1 MSSVIVLLTVAGVHS
16 LALLVPGPNVLVV
29 SHAAASRSRRA
40 GVAVALGVSA
50 GALVW
55 SASAAF
61 GLAAML
67 SRAAGIA
74 TAIRIAGAVFLIILG
89 IRQLRSRSASAH
101 SAEATSPLP
110 LRALVGRGLLVNL
123 TNPKSILFFASVFAA
138 LLPSDAT
145 ITLRVAAVAVV
156 LADAVI
162 WHVLLAFA
170 FSTTRVR
177 GLGRRSG
184 RHLRRLVG
192 GAFVVL
198 GVRLALGA
206 PDV

>member
-16 LALLVPGPNVLVV
+16 LALLVPRPNVLVV
-29 SHAAASRSRRA
+29 SHAAASRSWRA
-40 GVAVALGVSA
+40 GVTLALGVSA

-67 SRAAGIA
+67 RAAGIP

-138 LLPSDAT
+138 LLPSDANRERSRL
-145 ITLRVAAVAVV
+145 IA
-156 LADAVI
+156 
-162 WHVLLAFA
+162 
-170 FSTTRVR
+170 
-177 GLGRRSG
+177 RR
-184 RHLRRLVG
+184 
-192 GAFVVL
+192 
-198 GVRLALGA
+198 
-206 PDV
+206 